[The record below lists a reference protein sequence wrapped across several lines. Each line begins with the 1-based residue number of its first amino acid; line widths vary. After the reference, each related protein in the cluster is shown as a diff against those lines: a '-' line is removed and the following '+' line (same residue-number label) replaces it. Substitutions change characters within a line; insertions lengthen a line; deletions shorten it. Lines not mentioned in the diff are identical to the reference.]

1 MLTALGAGIGL
12 ATAGLVTAVTPT
24 TAYAAPT
31 LTVSEV
37 EQALTI
43 PWDITW
49 VGSTM
54 LFNERPGRIWSKV
67 GNGTRQRVT
76 LALPRI
82 YATGEAGLMGMVA
95 DPGAASNKY
104 FYTCMA
110 VAHSDGSRKDVE
122 VWKWKLDSPTRATKV
137 KALITGIPLNTSGQH
152 SGCRMRFRSA
162 DSLYI
167 GTGDAAMGSAPQSL
181 SSLGGKVLRIRSDGY
196 IYKSNPFYSRG
207 GNARYVYSYGHRNIQ
222 GVMFWPK
229 KSEIWTAEHGPRV
242 DDEVNR
248 IFLGDNYGWDP
259 RPGTYNQSVPMTDRK
274 RYPDAHGPKWRS
286 GNPTVATS
294 GGVFLS
300 GSQWENWNGWLAVA
314 MLKGSGIKLF
324 SVASDTRISAQ
335 QDLFKNTYGRI
346 RTVQQGPDGALYF
359 LTSNGSGDD
368 KIYRVTPS

>member
-1 MLTALGAGIGL
+1 MALTASVGL
-12 ATAGLVTAVTPT
+12 VTAGLVTAGTATP
-24 TAYAAPT
+24 AYAAPT
-31 LTVSEV
+31 LTVTEV
-37 EQALTI
+37 ESGLTI

-54 LFNERPGRIWSKV
+54 LFNERAGRIWSKV
-67 GNGTRQRVT
+67 GTGTRQPVT

-95 DPGAASNKY
+95 DPKAASNKH

-110 VAHSDGSRKDVE
+110 VANSNGSRKDVE

-137 KALITGIPLNTSGQH
+137 KILITGIPLNTTGRH

-167 GTGDAAMGSAPQSL
+167 GTGDAATGSNPQNL
-181 SSLGGKVLRIRSDGY
+181 NSLGGKVLRIRSDGY
-196 IYKSNPFYSRG
+196 IWKSNPFYSRG
-207 GNARYVYSYGHRNIQ
+207 GNARYVWTYGHRNIQ
-222 GVMFWPK
+222 GVMFWPRQ
-229 KSEIWTAEHGPRV
+229 SEIWTAEHGPGV
-242 DDEVNR
+242 DDEINR
-248 IFLGDNYGWDP
+248 IFSGDNYGWDP
-259 RPGTYNQSVPMTDRK
+259 RPGTYNEAVPMTDRT

-286 GNPTVATS
+286 GKPTVATS
-294 GGVFLS
+294 GGVFLN
-300 GSQWENWNGWLAVA
+300 GSQWEDWDGRLAVA

-324 SVASDTRISAQ
+324 AVGSDTRLSAP
-335 QDLFKNTYGRI
+335 QDLFKDTYGRI

-359 LTSNGSGDD
+359 LTAIGSGND